1 MFNRVRQL
9 TKKGRTMKQKQSKQR
24 TNKYIRRTA
33 ASLAVILV
41 LVVAVSQMPFAW
53 AQSLQEQIDQLS
65 RQNSDTQGQVS
76 VLEDQA
82 VDFNDKISKLQQEI
96 NGLQEQ
102 INQSVAQIDATQA
115 KINEAEVEL
124 AKQRQLL
131 GQNIRA
137 MYVEGDV
144 STLEMLASSQDLSD
158 FVDKQQYR
166 NSVKDKIKATLDKV
180 NELKHQLNAEKEI
193 LEAQK
198 KDQETRQ
205 ARLNGQRA
213 EQDRLLSLNESQ
225 RNELNGQIKN
235 NSAKIAELRKQQAAE
250 NAKLF
255 GGSVPQGIPGGG
267 GYPGAWAF
275 APIDSIIDT
284 WGMYNRECVSYTAW
298 KVWSSGRYMPYWGGI
313 GNANQ
318 WDDNARAAGIPVD
331 TNPRV
336 GDVAIKN
343 AGFYGHAMYVEHVY
357 GDGTIYI
364 SQYNA
369 AWDGNYSEARI
380 STAGLVFIHF

>member
-1 MFNRVRQL
+1 MFRIIRH
-9 TKKGRTMKQKQSKQR
+9 KSASMKQTS
-24 TNKYIRRTA
+24 TNKKLTYIKRSAAAFTA
-33 ASLAVILV
+33 VAILV
-41 LVVAVSQMPFAW
+41 FSVLHMPFAW
-53 AQSLQEQIDQLS
+53 AVSLQEQIDQLS
-65 RQNSDTQGQVS
+65 QQNGQTREQVD

-96 NGLQEQ
+96 NGLQAQ
-102 INQSVAQIDATQA
+102 INDSVAQIQTTQV
-115 KINEAEVEL
+115 KIDEAETEL
-124 AKQRQLL
+124 AKQKKLL
-131 GQNIRA
+131 GENIRA
-137 MYVEGDV
+137 MYVEGDI

-158 FVDKQQYR
+158 FVDKEQYR
-166 NSVKDKIKATLDKV
+166 NSVKDKIKSTLDKV
-180 NELKHQLNAEKEI
+180 NELKNQLKAEKET

-205 ARLNGQRA
+205 ARVNGQRA

-225 RNELNGQIKN
+225 RGELNSQIKN
-235 NSAKIAELRKQQAAE
+235 NSSKIAELRKQQAAE

-369 AWDGNYSEARI
+369 GWDGNYSEARI
-380 STAGLVFIHF
+380 SAAGLVFIHF